1 MKEINNNIKI
11 IVCKYIIDRQYIK
24 IFFENLHKPIGGETF
39 NPLIKK
45 MMVSIRADRYSRDI
59 IKNKYFITFSK
70 REQLF

>member
-11 IVCKYIIDRQYIK
+11 MMCKYIIDRQYIK
-24 IFFENLHKPIGGETF
+24 IFYENLFKPIGWETF

-45 MMVSIRADRYSRDI
+45 IMVSQRSERYSRDI

-70 REQLF
+70 CEQLF